1 MIAAV
6 RTSLPRWAWWAVCSC
21 FAVVFLYP
29 LYVMAT
35 QSIKAPDE
43 SVSVPPTHVPG
54 SFSLDNYAALGDGSA
69 NGLDLWANVSVS
81 VRVTIAATLGTLLLS
96 TLAGYGFARLR
107 FPGSNLVFFLSLA
120 TFMIP
125 FQAIITPLY
134 TVLQNMGLQN
144 SLVGLT
150 LVYITFQ
157 LPFGIFLMRNSFAA
171 LPRELEE
178 AAMVD
183 GCGPLS
189 AMWRVMLPVAI
200 PGLITTALLTFFVCW
215 NEFFAAL
222 ILISDQSKFP
232 LPVAL
237 TLIAS
242 GNLNTLN
249 WGGPAGR
256 RPRHR
261 RALHRHLP
269 AAPAVLHRRAV
280 GGGPEMSE
288 RAADVSAH
296 GPRR

>member
-1 MIAAV
+1 V
-6 RTSLPRWAWWAVCSC
+6 RSGLDP
-21 FAVVFLYP
+21 
-29 LYVMAT
+29 
-35 QSIKAPDE
+35 KK
-43 SVSVPPTHVPG
+43 PPTTFAEMEDAAKKI
-54 SFSLDNYAALGDGSA
+54 SALGKDYHGFMFAGSCGGCTIFEFAPHVWASGGDVLSEDG
-69 NGLDLWANVSVS
+69 
-81 VRVTIAATLGTLLLS
+81 TQATLDTQEVKDA
-96 TLAGYGFARLR
+96 LALYRGMWEDGIIPPSARSDVGNAQSAGFQSGKVGMINLR
-107 FPGSNLVFFLSLA
+107 RVLPACLA

-134 TVLQNMGLQN
+134 TVLQSLNLQN

-183 GCGPLS
+183 GCGPLT

-249 WGGPAGR
+249 WGVLQAGVLVTVVPCIVIYLLLQR
-256 RPRHR
+256 YYIGGLLAG
-261 RALHRHLP
+261 ALK
-269 AAPAVLHRRAV
+269 
-280 GGGPEMSE
+280 
-288 RAADVSAH
+288 
-296 GPRR
+296 